1 MENLPES
8 LKHENN
14 YEHEN
19 NHEYE
24 NEPGDNKI
32 LKLNNLLKKNVKKK
46 YKPPES
52 FNKTLSYVTPA
63 LIGFI
68 GAYGL
73 LIECVCNTIIY
84 LVKDSE
90 ICKNLMKKL
99 FLILLNLQEFKLG
112 ATYYT
117 NNLTDS
123 NTCKMINSSFNDLL
137 TKLSSSFSNLYSSL
151 IDLCQEEIEAKIEEF
166 ENVD

>member
-1 MENLPES
+1 MEDLPQS
-8 LKHENN
+8 SKHE
-14 YEHEN
+14 
-19 NHEYE
+19 
-24 NEPGDNKI
+24 DDKI
-32 LKLNNLLKKNVKKK
+32 HHLNNLLKTTVKNK
-46 YKPPES
+46 YKPPETL
-52 FNKTLSYVTPA
+52 NKTLSYVTPA

-73 LIECVCNTIIY
+73 LIECVCNTVIY

-99 FLILLNLQEFKLG
+99 FLILLNFQEFKLG

-123 NTCKMINSSFNDLL
+123 NTCKMINSSFNDLI
-137 TKLSSSFSNLYSSL
+137 TKISSSFSNLYSSL
-151 IDLCQEEIEAKIEEF
+151 IDLCQEEIDAKIEEF
-166 ENVD
+166 QNVD